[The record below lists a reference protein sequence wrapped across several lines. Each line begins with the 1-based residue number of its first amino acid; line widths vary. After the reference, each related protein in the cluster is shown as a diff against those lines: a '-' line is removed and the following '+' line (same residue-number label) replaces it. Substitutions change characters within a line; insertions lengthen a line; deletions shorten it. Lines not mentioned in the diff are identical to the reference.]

1 MNTSNFEKKRDLA
14 TPAQILDYKIVETVY
29 SGSRTLVYLAIR
41 TYDQLPVV
49 IKLLKSEYPT
59 FSELVQ
65 FRNQFIIAK
74 NFNAPGIIKTYG
86 LEPYQNSY
94 ALVMEDFGGIS
105 LQKWTLQQKNSLSL
119 QEFLEIAI
127 ALCDTLDILCQERI
141 IHKDIKP
148 SNILINPAT
157 KQIKLIDFSIASI
170 LPREIKE
177 LQNANSLEGTLA
189 YLSPEQTGRMN
200 RGIDYRSDFYSLGIT
215 FYELLSGSL
224 PFKSTDPMELVHCH
238 LARVPI
244 PVHQIATHVPLAL
257 SGIISKLMAK
267 NAEDRYQSASG
278 LKHDLE
284 ICLAQWQANAQ
295 VESFELGT
303 RDLSDRFIIPEKL
316 YGRDTEI
323 ETLLQSF
330 ERVAQGSTEMT
341 LVAGFSG
348 IGKTAVV
355 NEVHKPITRE
365 RGYFIRGK
373 YDQFQRNIPFSAF
386 VQAFRDLMKQLLSE
400 SDAQLNIWEIEI
412 LAALSDNAQILIDVI
427 PELTQI
433 IGNQPSAIALSGI
446 AAQNRF
452 NLLMQKFVQVFA
464 TAEHPLVIFL
474 DDLQWADSASLK
486 LLSLLMEETKYL
498 LIIGAYRDN
507 EVSSTHPFMMTINE
521 ILKSRAIVNTINLQP
536 LSLSDMNQLVADI
549 LHCELSLAS
558 PLTEL
563 VYQKTKGNPFFAS
576 QFLRTLYEDGQIKFA
591 RETGCWDANIAE
603 IKALAITDDV
613 VEFMAKRLQKLLLPT
628 QNVLKLAACI
638 GAQFNLANLVVI
650 AEKSPEE
657 VATDLWMALGE
668 GLILPASDIYRFFAQ
683 SDDTLDQ
690 TQTSVNVTYRFL
702 HDRVQQAAYSLIPD
716 EQKAQTHLKIGQL
729 LQANLSEIEL
739 EEKLFDV
746 VGQLN
751 LGKSLIEHPKEREI
765 LAQLNLKAAIK
776 AKNSTAYN
784 VAKMCLQSGIDLL
797 DEDSWQSQYDL
808 TLKLYTAYAEASYLN
823 GNFEGMEE
831 IAKLVLQNVQTNL
844 DKIKIYEI
852 QIAAL
857 SATQQMLEAIAVGR
871 DALDQLGVLIP
882 SEPNEAL
889 NKQILQTLAE
899 KLQHRRIEELVNLP
913 EMTNISTQAAMRIL
927 RSLFSPVF
935 VGAQNLLPFLS
946 SIMVDLSLQYGNT
959 SASAVGYAL
968 YGFVSCALLEEV
980 EVGYSFGKL
989 SLAILDRFNTKE
1001 FNSMILCLFGTFIQ
1015 HYKEPIRESIPILK
1029 QGYILG
1035 RETGDFNYMGYSI
1048 FNYGYTSFFSGV
1060 ELGDLEVE
1068 LANYSSVITEAKQYS
1083 AKGYLDLLR
1092 QMVQNLREGNGCSD
1106 CLDGDIYSETVMLPK
1121 HLQDNDSTVLFT
1133 LYFYKQ
1139 LLAYHFGN
1147 YTLALE
1153 CKNNAELYL
1162 LSASGTSI
1170 AAIFPFYA
1178 ALTCLALCH
1187 QETEKEAL
1195 LVSLQN
1201 YQDSLYQWSQ
1211 NSPANHLHKWY
1222 LIEAERQRVL
1232 GNKADAIEYYDRAI
1246 TLAKENQFL
1255 NDESL
1260 ANELAAQFYLDWGK
1274 EKIAQDYLT
1283 NAYYGYVRWGA
1294 IAKVQD
1300 LERQYPQLLAP
1311 ILQQQISL
1319 SPTETVFAPFSLTA
1333 SQTRGSQS
1341 SSTSISSTLDLES
1354 VLQASQTLS
1363 SEIQLDKLLA
1373 TLLNTVLVNAGADK
1387 GVLLMLRDEQWY
1399 VEAVSTIDQP
1409 AKVQTIE
1416 LSSSQEV
1423 PHSLI
1428 NNVKRS
1434 LQTSVIDNATLHPS
1448 LALDAY
1454 ILQQQPKS
1462 LLCTPI
1468 FQQSKLI
1475 AILYLENQIATGA
1488 FTSDRLRVIE
1498 ILCTQAAISLENAR
1512 LYQQSQANLAELK
1525 QAEIQLQE
1533 SKDFLQLIIDNI
1545 PQLVFWKDPQS
1556 NFLGCNRLFAES
1568 AGFVSSQDLIGKND
1582 FDMPWKPEE
1591 SEWFRKCDRRV
1602 VESGISELG
1611 IIETIKQADG
1621 KQAWT
1626 ETNKIPLRDVNGTI
1640 IGILGTFQDIT
1651 DRKQLEQERSRLISI
1666 LEATSDIVG
1675 IADVNGRSLYL
1686 NQAGQEILEVPAA
1699 ETNQFSV
1706 FETIAP
1712 DMLETFQ
1719 TNIIPVAMRE
1729 GIWSGEMC
1737 VRSRSGEEIPV
1748 SQVLMTHKNDQGE
1761 VEFLSTIMRDIRDL
1775 KLIQAERQRKSDALE
1790 QALQELQATQLQMI
1804 QSEKMSALGNLV
1816 AGVAHEMNN
1825 PLGFISGSLKQAKP
1839 SIADIVEHLRIY
1851 QTSLPHKN
1859 EEILEHETEIDLEY
1873 SLEDLPKMIDSMM
1886 MACDRLRNISTSLR
1900 TFSRADQDYKVPFNI
1915 HQGIDSTILIL
1926 KHRLKASELHPEI
1939 EVVTNYG
1946 NLPQIKCF
1954 PGQLNQVF
1962 MNILANAID
1971 ALEESNQGRSFEEIR
1986 DNPNCITITTLL
1998 DEHLVKIIIADNG
2011 KGMDE
2016 ETKQKVFEHLFTT
2029 KAVGRGTG
2037 LGLAIA
2043 RQIIEEKHQG
2053 NIVVDSIPSVGTTFS
2068 ISIPAIGD

>member
-1 MNTSNFEKKRDLA
+1 MNTGNFDKNRNLA
-14 TPAQILDYKIVETVY
+14 TPPRILDYQIVETVY
-29 SGSRTLVYLAIR
+29 SGSRTLVCLAIR
-41 TYDQLPVV
+41 TYDRLPVV

-74 NFNAPGIIKTYG
+74 KFNSPNIIKTYS

-105 LQKWTLQQKNSLSL
+105 LQKWTLQQKNALSL
-119 QEFLEIAI
+119 PEFLEIAI
-127 ALCDTLDILCQERI
+127 ALCNTLDILYQERI

-157 KQIKLIDFSIASI
+157 KQIKLIDFSIASM
-170 LPREIKE
+170 LPREMKE

-200 RGIDYRSDFYSLGIT
+200 RGVDYRSDFYSLGIT

-224 PFKSTDPMELVHCH
+224 PFKSNDPMELVHCH
-238 LARVPI
+238 LARLPI
-244 PVHQIATHVPLAL
+244 PVHQIADHVPLAL

-267 NAEDRYQSASG
+267 NAEDRYQSALG
-278 LKHDLE
+278 IKHDLE
-284 ICLAQWQANAQ
+284 ICLAQWQSANH
-295 VESFELGT
+295 VDVFELGT

-316 YGRDTEI
+316 YGRETEVNV
-323 ETLLQSF
+323 LLQSF
-330 ERVAQGSTEMT
+330 ERVAQGSTEMI

-348 IGKTAVV
+348 IGKTALV

-365 RGYFIRGK
+365 RGYFIKGK
-373 YDQFQRNIPFSAF
+373 YDQFQRDIPFSAF

-400 SDAQLNIWEIEI
+400 SDAQLNVWEMEI
-412 LAALSDNAQILIDVI
+412 LAALSDNAQILVDVI

-433 IGNQPSAIALSGI
+433 IGNQPSAIALSGT

-452 NLLMQKFVQVFA
+452 NLLMQQFIRVFA

-474 DDLQWADSASLK
+474 DDLQWADTASLK
-486 LLSLLMEETKYL
+486 LLSLLMEDTKHL
-498 LIIGAYRDN
+498 LIVGAYRDN
-507 EVSSTHPFMMTINE
+507 EVSSTHPLMMTINE
-521 ILKSRAIVNTINLQP
+521 IVKSRAMVKTINLQP
-536 LSLSDMNQLVADI
+536 LSLVDMNQLVADI
-549 LHCELSLAS
+549 LHCELSLAT
-558 PLTEL
+558 PLTDL
-563 VYQKTKGNPFFAS
+563 VYQKTKGNPFFAN

-591 RETGCWDANIAE
+591 RATGCWNANIAE

-628 QNVLKLAACI
+628 QNILKLAACI
-638 GAQFNLANLVVI
+638 GAQFDLATLIVI
-650 AEKSPEE
+650 AEKSLEE
-657 VATDLWMALGE
+657 VSTALWMALGE
-668 GLILPASDIYRFFAQ
+668 GLILPVSDVYKFFAQ
-683 SDDTLDQ
+683 SGDTLDQ
-690 TQTSVNVTYRFL
+690 TQASVNVTYRFL

-716 EQKAQTHLKIGQL
+716 AQKAQTHFKIGQL
-729 LQANLSEIEL
+729 LQKNLSDIEL

-751 LGKSLIEHPKEREI
+751 CGKSLIEPREREF
-765 LAQLNLKAAIK
+765 LARLNLKAAIK
-776 AKNSTAYN
+776 AKNSTAYMA
-784 VAKMCLQSGIDLL
+784 AKMYLQSGIDLL
-797 DEDSWQSQYDL
+797 DTGWQGQYDL
-808 TLKLYTAYAEASYLN
+808 TLKLYTAYAEASYLH
-823 GNFEGMEE
+823 GDLEGMER
-831 IAKLVLQNVQTNL
+831 IAKIVLENAQTNL

-857 SATQQMLEAIAVGR
+857 TATQRMLEAIAVGR
-871 DALDQLGVLIP
+871 DALHPLGILIP
-882 SEPNEAL
+882 SEPSDEL
-889 NKQILQTLAE
+889 NKQILQNLAE
-899 KLQHRRIEELVNLP
+899 QLQHRRIEELVNLP
-913 EMTNISTQAAMRIL
+913 EMTDTSIQAAMRIL
-927 RSLFSPVF
+927 RSLFAPIF

-946 SIMVDLSLQYGNT
+946 STMVNLSLQYGNT
-959 SASAVGYAL
+959 AASAVGYTL
-968 YGFVSCALLEEV
+968 YGFVSCALLGEV

-989 SLAILDRFNTKE
+989 SLVILDRFNAKE
-1001 FNSMILCLFGTFIQ
+1001 FNSMIFCLFATFIQ

-1035 RETGDFNYMGYSI
+1035 RETGDFNNMGYNI
-1048 FNYGYTSFFSGV
+1048 FNYGYSSFFSGV

-1068 LANYSSVITEAKQYS
+1068 LTNYSSVITEAKQYS
-1083 AKGYLDLLR
+1083 AKGYLDILR
-1092 QMVQNLREGNGCSD
+1092 QTIQNLREDRGFSD
-1106 CLDGDIYSETVMLPK
+1106 CLDGDIYSETAMLPK

-1139 LLAYHFGN
+1139 LLAYQFGN
-1147 YTLALE
+1147 YTSALE
-1153 CKNNAELYL
+1153 FKNNAELYL
-1162 LSASGTSI
+1162 LAASGTLI
-1170 AAIFPFYA
+1170 AAIFHFYA

-1187 QETEKEAL
+1187 QAPDREDL
-1195 LVSLQN
+1195 LLSLQN
-1201 YQDSLYQWSQ
+1201 YQDRLYRCSQ
-1211 NSPANHLHKWY
+1211 NSPVNHLHQWY
-1222 LIEAERQRVL
+1222 LVEAERQRVL
-1232 GNKADAIEYYDRAI
+1232 GNKAEAIEHYDRAI
-1246 TLAKENQFL
+1246 SLAEENQFL
-1255 NDESL
+1255 NEESL
-1260 ANELAAQFYLDWGK
+1260 ANELAAQFYLDWDK
-1274 EKIAQDYLT
+1274 EKIAKEYLI

-1300 LERQYPQLLAP
+1300 LESRYPRLLAP

-1319 SPTETVFAPFSLTA
+1319 SPTETVFAPSSLTA

-1354 VLQASQTLS
+1354 VLKASQILS
-1363 SEIQLDKLLA
+1363 SEIQLDRLLA
-1373 TLLNTVLVNAGADK
+1373 TLLHTVLENAGADK
-1387 GVLLMLRDEQWY
+1387 GALLMPREHQWY
-1399 VEAVSTIDQP
+1399 VEALATIDSP
-1409 AKVQTIE
+1409 AQVETIE
-1416 LSSSQEV
+1416 LPRSQEV

-1434 LQTSVIDNATLHPS
+1434 LQTVVIDNAVLHPS
-1448 LALDAY
+1448 LAADAY
-1454 ILQQQPKS
+1454 ILQKQPKS

-1468 FQQSKLI
+1468 LQQGKLI

-1512 LYQQSQANLAELK
+1512 LYQQSQINLADLK
-1525 QAEIQLQE
+1525 QAEVQLQE
-1533 SKDFLQLIIDNI
+1533 AKDFLQLIIDNI
-1545 PQLVFWKDPQS
+1545 PQLVFWKDLQL
-1556 NFLGCNRLFAES
+1556 NYLGCNRLFAETI
-1568 AGFVSSQDLIGKND
+1568 GFKSSQDVIGKTD
-1582 FDMPWKPEE
+1582 YDMPWQKENSDLFRE
-1591 SEWFRKCDRRV
+1591 SEYRIL
-1602 VESGISELG
+1602 ESGVAELG
-1611 IIETIKQADG
+1611 IVESVIRDEG
-1621 KQAWT
+1621 KQEWA
-1626 ETNKIPLRDVNGTI
+1626 EVNKIPLRDAHGKI
-1640 IGILGTFQDIT
+1640 IGILVTLQDIT
-1651 DRKQLEQERSRLISI
+1651 DRKQLEQERLRLISI

-1675 IADVNGRSLYL
+1675 IADVKGNNVYL
-1686 NQAGQEILEVPAA
+1686 NQSGQEILGIPAA
-1699 ETNQFSV
+1699 ETNQFHISEV
-1706 FETIAP
+1706 IAP
-1712 DMLETFQ
+1712 AMLETFQ
-1719 TNIIPVAMRE
+1719 TNILPVALRE

-1737 VRSRSGEEIPV
+1737 LRSRSGEEISV
-1748 SQVLMTHKNDQGE
+1748 SQVLMTHKNAQGE
-1761 VEFLSTIMRDIRDL
+1761 IEFLSTIMRDIRDL
-1775 KLIQAERQRKSDALE
+1775 KRIEAERQRKSEDLA
-1790 QALQELQATQLQMI
+1790 QALQELESTQLQMI

-1825 PLGFISGSLKQAKP
+1825 PLGFIAGSLKQAKP
-1839 SIADIVEHLRIY
+1839 TLADIVEHLRIY
-1851 QTSLPHKN
+1851 QASLPRKN
-1859 EEILEHETEIDLEY
+1859 EEILEHENEIDLEY
-1873 SLEDLPKMIDSMM
+1873 GLEDLPKMIDSMM

-1946 NLPQIKCF
+1946 DLPQIKCF

-1971 ALEESNQGRSFEEIR
+1971 ALEESNQGRSFEEIKAQ
-1986 DNPNCITITTLL
+1986 PNCITVTTLL
-1998 DEHLVKIIIADNG
+1998 EEQFVKIIIADNG

-2016 ETKQKVFEHLFTT
+2016 ETKQKVFDRLFTT

-2053 NIVVDSIPSVGTTFS
+2053 NIKVSSIPSEGTIFS
-2068 ISIPAIGD
+2068 IAIPAI